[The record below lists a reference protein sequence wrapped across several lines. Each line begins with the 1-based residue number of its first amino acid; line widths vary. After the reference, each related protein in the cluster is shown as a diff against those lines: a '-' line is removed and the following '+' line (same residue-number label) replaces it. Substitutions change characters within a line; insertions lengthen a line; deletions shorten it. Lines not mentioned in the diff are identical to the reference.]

1 MGGVKMQKYGL
12 SYYKDS
18 ANVLDLNI
26 FKKDWGTFKVL
37 RDILCKRTDKIFTDH
52 KSVIICSSSPE
63 YPVWV
68 WVSEDISDS
77 VLENVKVCLRS
88 EFPGYT
94 INSSLF
100 LFSKL
105 AFEDSYIT
113 KNMVSYVCDKI
124 SDFKPQ
130 KNAEGKV
137 VRADMSDLTVVARYL
152 SDFRMETNIS
162 ESASMDACMSTAKTL
177 IDNGLLYLWKLP
189 DGAIGCIT
197 AVSEGSDDNCY
208 RVTSV
213 YTPKEYRRKGYAYNL
228 VWRLTSATLKLGKSM
243 SLYANKDYPPS
254 NACYRKIGY
263 RGVGTVVS
271 WTW

>member
-1 MGGVKMQKYGL
+1 MGGVVMQKYGL

-18 ANVLDLNI
+18 SNVVDLNI
-26 FKKDWGTFKVL
+26 FKRDWGTFKVL
-37 RDILCKRTDKIFTDH
+37 HDILGNRCDKIFTDH
-52 KSVIICSSSPE
+52 EHVIICSSSPE

-68 WVSEDISDS
+68 WVSNDIPAS

-88 EFPGYT
+88 EFHGYN

-105 AFEDSYIT
+105 AFEDSYIV
-113 KNMVSYVCDKI
+113 KNMVSYVCNRVN
-124 SDFKPQ
+124 DFKPQ
-130 KNAEGKV
+130 ANAEGSV
-137 VRADMSDLTVVARYL
+137 VRAEMVDLNLIARHL

-162 ESASMDACMSTAKTL
+162 ESASLDACMSTARTL
-177 IDNGLLYLWKLP
+177 IENGLLYLWRTP
-189 DGAIGCIT
+189 SGEIGCLA
-197 AVSEGSDDNCY
+197 AVSGGDEDCY

-213 YTPKEYRRKGYAYNL
+213 YTPKEHRRKSYAYNL
-228 VWRLTSATLKLGKSM
+228 VWRLTSATLKLGKSI
-243 SLYANKDYPPS
+243 SLYADKDYLPS

-263 RGVGTVVS
+263 RGVGTIVS